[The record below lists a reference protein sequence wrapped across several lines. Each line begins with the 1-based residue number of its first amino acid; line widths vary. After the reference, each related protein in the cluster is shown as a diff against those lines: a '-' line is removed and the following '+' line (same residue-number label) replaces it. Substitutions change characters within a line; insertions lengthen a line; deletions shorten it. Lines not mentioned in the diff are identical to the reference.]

1 MSESL
6 RMMATTGLLGYGFDE
21 EAFRHG
27 MEMDLDFIAADGGS
41 MDPGPQYL
49 GAGVPFVRRKS
60 ITRDIGLML
69 EGALEKGIPMLIGSA
84 GGSGSS
90 PQVDLVREVVEE
102 IAAER
107 GYHFKMAVIKADQS
121 KDYLHA
127 KQRAGKIE
135 PLGPID

>member
-1 MSESL
+1 
-6 RMMATTGLLGYGFDE
+6 
-21 EAFRHG
+21 
-27 MEMDLDFIAADGGS
+27 
-41 MDPGPQYL
+41 
-49 GAGVPFVRRKS
+49 
-60 ITRDIGLML
+60 ML

-135 PLGPID
+135 PLGPIDEMTPEILTKPTKWSL